1 MEERDL
7 TEFEK
12 AAQRA
17 DGRSMG
23 AEFWGFLRHN
33 RKWWL
38 LPIVVLCLLLGL
50 LIVLSQTGLAPF
62 VYTLF

>member
-1 MEERDL
+1 MNEREP

-12 AAQRA
+12 AAQHA
-17 DGRSMG
+17 GHRSMG

-38 LPIVVLCLLLGL
+38 LPIVLLCLLLGV